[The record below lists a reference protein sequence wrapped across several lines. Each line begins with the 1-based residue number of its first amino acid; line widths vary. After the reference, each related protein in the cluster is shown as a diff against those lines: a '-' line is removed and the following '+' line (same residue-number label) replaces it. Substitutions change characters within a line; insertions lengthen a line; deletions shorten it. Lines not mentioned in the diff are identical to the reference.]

1 MLVAKLRSLKGKKIW
16 DLAQIWGKGE
26 RGREGDKDAASTAIK
41 ALIVQ
46 LDSGRSC
53 LNLVD

>member
-1 MLVAKLRSLKGKKIW
+1 MVERTKIG
-16 DLAQIWGKGE
+16 DVAQIWGKGE
-26 RGREGDKDAASTAIK
+26 AGREGGKKDAASTATK
-41 ALIVQ
+41 ALIVR

>member
-1 MLVAKLRSLKGKKIW
+1 MQKIW
-16 DLAQIWGKGE
+16 DVAQIWGKGE
-26 RGREGDKDAASTAIK
+26 AEREGDRDAASTAVK
-41 ALIVQ
+41 ARIVQ

>member
-1 MLVAKLRSLKGKKIW
+1 MLVAKLRLLKGKKIW
-16 DLAQIWGKGE
+16 DFAQIWGKGE
-26 RGREGDKDAASTAIK
+26 TGREGGKDAASTAIK

-53 LNLVD
+53 LNLAD

>member
-1 MLVAKLRSLKGKKIW
+1 MFVEREEIR
-16 DLAQIWGKGE
+16 DVAQIWGKGE
-26 RGREGDKDAASTAIK
+26 AGREGNKDAASTAIK
-41 ALIVQ
+41 APIVQ

>member
-1 MLVAKLRSLKGKKIW
+1 MLVAKLRSLKGKKIR